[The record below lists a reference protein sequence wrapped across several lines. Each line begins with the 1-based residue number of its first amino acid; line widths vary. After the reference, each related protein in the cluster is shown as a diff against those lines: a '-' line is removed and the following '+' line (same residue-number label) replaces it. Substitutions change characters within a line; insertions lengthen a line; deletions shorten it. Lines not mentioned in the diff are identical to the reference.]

1 MPSRTEVIG
10 IVVALVVVGSAFSFA
25 SFMQNP
31 LTQSAGT
38 DGALKTDSFGVTTGG
53 LVTSQTGLK
62 YEDVVVGTGEEA
74 KPGMMITA
82 HYTGTFQDGK
92 VFDSSVTRGQP
103 FEFTLGKGQVIKG
116 WDEGIAGMKVGGK
129 RKLVV
134 PPELG
139 YGSAGI
145 GPIPPNATLNFEV
158 ELLGV
163 KAAQ

>member
-31 LTQSAGT
+31 LTTSP
-38 DGALKTDSFGVTTGG
+38 DGASLGDSFGVTSGG
-53 LVTSQTGLK
+53 SISSDTGLQ
-62 YEDVVVGTGEEA
+62 YEDVVVGSGVEA
-74 KPGMMITA
+74 KPGMLVSA
-82 HYTGTFQDGK
+82 HYTGTFQDGT

-103 FEFTLGKGQVIKG
+103 FEFTLGQGQVIKG
-116 WDEGIAGMKVGGK
+116 WDEGIQGMKVGGK

-158 ELLGV
+158 ELV
-163 KAAQ
+163 DAKPM